1 MLRLGENWAALCI
14 DLVNAIT
21 YLIHP
26 AESAEPAD
34 VVKERYYTKMYQL
47 TMFARGHM
55 RAATGKDMPEMP
67 WKYEVALKSPQLTD
81 G

>member
-1 MLRLGENWAALCI
+1 MLRLGEYLAALCI

-26 AESAEPAD
+26 AALAEPVE

-47 TMFARGHM
+47 TMVARAHM
-55 RAATGKDMPEMP
+55 RRATGKDMPEMS
-67 WKYEVALKSPQLTD
+67 WKYEVALKSPQMRD

>member
-1 MLRLGENWAALCI
+1 MLRLGENWAALDN

-26 AESAEPAD
+26 AASAEPVE
-34 VVKERYYTKMYQL
+34 VVKERYYTEMYQL
-47 TMFARGHM
+47 TMVARAHM
-55 RAATGKDMPEMP
+55 RIATGKDMPETQ
-67 WKYEVALKSPQLTD
+67 WKYEVALKSPQKTD

>member
-26 AESAEPAD
+26 AALAEPVEVA
-34 VVKERYYTKMYQL
+34 KEHYYTKMYQL
-47 TMFARGHM
+47 TMVALAHM
-55 RAATGKDMPEMP
+55 RRATDKDMPQMS
-67 WKYEVALKSPQLTD
+67 WKYEVALKSPQMTD